1 MTASAILSGHKQAKL
16 SPERRAPGQ
25 QMGWCCF
32 QKARMRVRFIA
43 PKNGFIGRLA
53 SRRFVRKV
61 VQCESHVGLPVSRG
75 DQLFLLPI
83 FRFRTISFRLSKL
96 ETVLVGDF
104 APSFSA

>member
-1 MTASAILSGHKQAKL
+1 MMARAMLSGHKQAEV

-25 QMGWCCF
+25 QTGWRCF
-32 QKARMRVRFIA
+32 QKARMWVRFIA

-53 SRRFVRKV
+53 SWGFVRKV
-61 VQCESHVGLPVSRG
+61 VQCESQVCLADSRG

-96 ETVLVGDF
+96 ETVFVGDF